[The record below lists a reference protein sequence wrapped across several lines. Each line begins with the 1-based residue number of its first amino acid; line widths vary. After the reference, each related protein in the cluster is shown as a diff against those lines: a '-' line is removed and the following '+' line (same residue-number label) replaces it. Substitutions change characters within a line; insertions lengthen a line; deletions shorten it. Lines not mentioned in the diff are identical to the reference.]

1 MQRKPVPTACIKTS
15 SIRLRAGWVAQVLV
29 RYTPP
34 SQSHQGET
42 ITTEAQGIADCR
54 LPIADSGLRPPE
66 QPAMATPKS
75 ETPNRQ
81 SEIPCP
87 FELPSAEG
95 WRDPLETLLAE
106 SDDAPHRTF
115 LKHSA
120 SGDVFRTR
128 FAIGGGPGG
137 HGPPCLEV
145 VCKTSRTPRLF
156 RRLAGRWLGVGQ
168 SRERRNWHRALRL
181 LRTGVNTALP
191 LALLERTSA
200 KGESWLITK
209 ALSDVTDL
217 DHLASAWLQQLDIG
231 RVRAV
236 KNALIERIVDLLCR
250 MERERL
256 WHRDFKASNI
266 LVTDWETDARSGPCL
281 WLVDLDGIHRRTRF
295 SISVC
300 WRPVIRLAASL
311 AGQPEFTRT
320 DRLRFLIAY
329 RSRIGAP
336 PRSWKRD
343 WRTLARK
350 VDRYNRRAKKRKRGK
365 IEGFTGKT

>member
-1 MQRKPVPTACIKTS
+1 MS
-15 SIRLRAGWVAQVLV
+15 N
-29 RYTPP
+29 
-34 SQSHQGET
+34 
-42 ITTEAQGIADCR
+42 
-54 LPIADSGLRPPE
+54 
-66 QPAMATPKS
+66 PKS
-75 ETPNRQ
+75 E
-81 SEIPCP
+81 ILCP
-87 FELPSAEG
+87 FELPSVER
-95 WRDPLETLLAE
+95 WRDPLETLLGE
-106 SDDAPHRTF
+106 PDDAPNRTV
-115 LKHSA
+115 LKHSP

-128 FAIGGGPGG
+128 LAIGGGAGG

-145 VCKTSRTPRLF
+145 VCKTSRPPSLF

-200 KGESWLITK
+200 KGESWLVTT

-217 DHLASAWLQQLDIG
+217 DHLASVLLPQLDIG
-231 RVRAV
+231 RVCAV
-236 KNALIERIVDLLCR
+236 KNALIERIVDLLCC
-250 MERERL
+250 MEREGL

-266 LVTDWETDARSGPCL
+266 LVTDWESNARSGPCL

-295 SISVC
+295 SIGVC

-311 AGQPEFTRT
+311 AGQPGFTRT
-320 DRLRFLIAY
+320 DHLRFLTAY

-365 IEGFTGKT
+365 IEGFTGEA